1 MVGQTLKQI
10 LIYQRNQMIGKSH
23 EIPYG
28 IAVAGCKIA
37 NLRRK
42 NIMLKTLK
50 KAFGKGKS
58 KTQRVL
64 ELLETG
70 KPVSWKTL
78 RTRFDLVSPRALV
91 DKLRAEGNMIYI
103 NKTAQGT
110 FYRLGTPSKAIIAAG
125 IKKLYGTSYA
135 YNA

>member
-1 MVGQTLKQI
+1 
-10 LIYQRNQMIGKSH
+10 
-23 EIPYG
+23 
-28 IAVAGCKIA
+28 
-37 NLRRK
+37 
-42 NIMLKTLK
+42 MLKTLK